1 VEAVTAVMETQV
13 PGDGAEPSAAMVVEE
28 AEMAALV
35 PHLEVHEAAE
45 QAQSEKLPTPEDVAG
60 CDEICQRVMKLLED
74 WKITKSMPSGG
85 SMNPPSLPT
94 VTMAGDEEGSSSVEK
109 KEVEGKGCRQ
119 KCPAQ
124 TLLSPFTDPLRKKRM
139 MSVSAVTA
147 TPPCFDPSKSCPLKI
162 AEVQLESFSV
172 GADFFYRLVDETEWI
187 SSRHLDMATFL
198 IRKRQLSHPLVF
210 GTDWTTA
217 DCCLQQFLE
226 PFKPTA
232 KKRGSKKA
240 AASNTVDLPP
250 SKLKNIHHFVR
261 GTWQHGYAQAW
272 TKVRKVYFPYNLK
285 GSHWVAIEID
295 FVRHTATV
303 YDSYVAFT
311 KRSKLV
317 TLLHPISDT
326 LARVLYDMHFYDDSE
341 VEEVKQKGLTMS
353 MYTPFSVCSIADVPQ
368 QRDGSN
374 FPTYWPHSTSC
385 GILTVKFIEHLSAGI
400 SVDKVDPLKIKYYR
414 LKLAIEGL
422 RGRHIY
428 EGILAPSGVRMG
440 LKFSDLMY
448 VTKRSM
454 NAAVSKLHKL
464 LESVTE
470 AIAFLSSEV
479 FPVIQLK
486 ISRLIL
492 GMAEQ
497 VLGGHT

>member
-1 VEAVTAVMETQV
+1 M
-13 PGDGAEPSAAMVVEE
+13 
-28 AEMAALV
+28 
-35 PHLEVHEAAE
+35 
-45 QAQSEKLPTPEDVAG
+45 
-60 CDEICQRVMKLLED
+60 
-74 WKITKSMPSGG
+74 
-85 SMNPPSLPT
+85 
-94 VTMAGDEEGSSSVEK
+94 
-109 KEVEGKGCRQ
+109 
-119 KCPAQ
+119 
-124 TLLSPFTDPLRKKRM
+124 
-139 MSVSAVTA
+139 
-147 TPPCFDPSKSCPLKI
+147 
-162 AEVQLESFSV
+162 
-172 GADFFYRLVDETEWI
+172 
-187 SSRHLDMATFL
+187 
-198 IRKRQLSHPLVF
+198 
-210 GTDWTTA
+210 
-217 DCCLQQFLE
+217 QQFLE
-226 PFKPTA
+226 LFKQTA

-272 TKVRKVYFPYNLK
+272 TKVRKVYFPYNMK

-303 YDSYVAFT
+303 YDFYVAFT

-326 LARVLYDMHFYDDSE
+326 LARVLYDMHFYEDSE

-353 MYTPFSVCSIADVPQ
+353 MFTPFSVCSIADVPQ
-368 QRDGSN
+368 QRDG
-374 FPTYWPHSTSC
+374 TSC

-414 LKLAIEGL
+414 LKLAIEA
-422 RGRHIY
+422 
-428 EGILAPSGVRMG
+428 ILLFCLALCCYMNLEPDTVFADLSWRYTSIIRRKNGKLSELIGELQG

-470 AIAFLSSEV
+470 AIAVGLN
-479 FPVIQLK
+479 
-486 ISRLIL
+486 
-492 GMAEQ
+492 Q
-497 VLGGHT
+497 VLIAIFQTR